1 MPTTTNM
8 DRRAAIQT
16 LLQGGL
22 ALSLMPGF
30 AETAWSAIAAGGD
43 RPAPRALNSDQAQ
56 IIALIAGVILP
67 RSDTPGAIDV
77 GVPAWIDLVIA
88 EYFSGPRRAA
98 FLADL
103 GAIDQLAL
111 STFGASLTGLKNHD
125 LVKVMDS
132 LDAACGSKDLT
143 AAQRG
148 YVQLKELIVYGYFTS
163 KPVQQDLLK
172 VVIVPGRFDGDV
184 LIKLAGTA

>member
-16 LLQGGL
+16 LLRGGL

-30 AETAWSAIAAGGD
+30 AEAGWAAVAAGGD
-43 RPAPRALNSDQAQ
+43 RPIPRALNSDQAQ
-56 IIALIAGVILP
+56 MIALIADVVLP
-67 RSDTPGAIDV
+67 RSDTPGAIDA
-77 GVPAWIDLVIA
+77 GVPSWIDLVVA
-88 EYFSGPRRAA
+88 EYFSAPRRAG

-103 GAIDQLAL
+103 AAIDESAK
-111 STFGASLTGLKNHD
+111 STSGGLM
-125 LVKVMDS
+125 KVIAG

-143 AAQRG
+143 PAQRG
-148 YVQLKELIVYGYFTS
+148 YVQLKELIIYGYFTS

-172 VVIVPGRFDGDV
+172 VVIVPGRFDADV
-184 LIKLAGTA
+184 RITPAGIA

>member
-1 MPTTTNM
+1 MPSTTKI
-8 DRRAAIQT
+8 DRRAALQT

-22 ALSLMPGF
+22 ALNLMPGF
-30 AETAWSAIAAGGD
+30 AAAAWGAVAAGAQ
-43 RPAPRALNSDQAQ
+43 APRVLGPTQDQM
-56 IIALIAGVILP
+56 ITLIADTILP

-77 GVPAWIDLVIA
+77 GVPPWIGLVLA
-88 EYFSGPRRAA
+88 EYFSDTRRAR

-111 STFGASLTGLKNHD
+111 STSGASLIGLKHHD
-125 LVKVMDS
+125 LMKVMDS

-143 AAQRG
+143 PAQRG
-148 YVQLKELIVYGYFTS
+148 YVQLKELIIYGYFTS

-172 VVIVPGRFDGDV
+172 VVIVPGRFDAD
-184 LIKLAGTA
+184 LQIPATPT